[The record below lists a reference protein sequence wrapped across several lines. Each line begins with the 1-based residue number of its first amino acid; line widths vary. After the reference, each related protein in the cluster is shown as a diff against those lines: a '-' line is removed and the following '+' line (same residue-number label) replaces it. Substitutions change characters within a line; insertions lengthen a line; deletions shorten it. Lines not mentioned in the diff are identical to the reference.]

1 MLVRQV
7 SRPALQ
13 RLRSLRSPIAST
25 RLSST
30 AYYTLGRTR
39 TALSARQESHARSST
54 THSSRNLATAVDGSL
69 FESTPFG
76 DLSSPESPIPGFNGS
91 ANIPYYEL
99 RPLDTSQPIYLSE
112 PEATIP
118 RSRMNRQGISGDVDE
133 LVAVFNACIQVQKLD
148 RAQLVLKRLGQ
159 FDAFPRDQLVF
170 LHNTLLRASLEHM
183 RLTPD
188 KTGSEELHKWY
199 ELQIRR
205 LGLPQTAETVA
216 CMLKASILSQ
226 RGARL
231 KRSVTRYMGMAPGEA
246 GLEVLSMADILSDQ
260 DLAVITDICPT
271 YNFEGEDVDTIAAGE
286 EVQEA
291 SGDQEVP
298 SIDSAP
304 EVKATPQ
311 KGLGLKFV
319 QQTLSLFDEIP
330 QGVDISSL
338 DKSQQREI
346 QTRLERDCIDA
357 AVQRWK
363 DEHESLQKMGLNSIL
378 GHESLGARMFE
389 WQCALEEKI
398 KEELVK
404 IEHAESKTEKKR
416 EEDFDR
422 CLYGPFLRQS
432 TPARLAAVTILGTLN
447 SVAIMGVEKGAKLVS
462 TINGIAKLVEEDIRE
477 QASRR
482 DKKRAAGQQKAR
494 RWVQAALRPTETNNK
509 EVEAAASET
518 ASESEISP
526 ASATAEMSADKPWP
540 ASIRAKV
547 GAALLSAILDTA
559 KIKVV
564 RKHPETK
571 ETIWQY
577 QRAFNHTT
585 KLSRGKKIGMLFV
598 HDDLIA
604 LLKKEPKGNFLAKHL
619 PMVVEPEPWSKFLRG
634 AFLETSANL
643 VRLKLGERDQRMYAE
658 AAMARG
664 DLEQVLKGLDVL
676 GKTAWR
682 INSPILNV
690 MLEAWNQGDEI
701 ASIPALSP
709 DIPMPEEP
717 VDPEDQ
723 AARRAWRRAVV
734 AAENKKTGFHSV
746 RCFTNLQLEIARAY
760 RNQTFYFPHNIDFR
774 GRAYPLPTYLNH
786 MGADHVRGLLR
797 FAEAR
802 PLGEHG
808 LRWLKIHLANVYGFS
823 KASLDERAAF
833 TEENLKH
840 ILESATN
847 PLDGSRW
854 WLQGEDPWQC
864 LAACFELKAALDSPD
879 PTQFVS
885 ALPVHQDGTCNGL
898 QHYAALGGDT
908 WGAQQVNLEP
918 GDRPADVYS
927 AVANLVVDLIDK
939 DVEKGNEFA
948 KIMQGKI
955 TRKVVKQTVMTNV
968 YGVTFAGAKKQVCKQ
983 IDAAYP
989 NIEEETGH
997 PAILL
1002 SSYVAHHIFKAMSTM
1017 FRGAHEIQSWL
1028 GEVGGR
1034 VCNALMPEQLERI
1047 AGNGDEKK
1055 APKAE
1060 KKVKKSK
1067 SKMDEMSSQFKNTIV
1082 WTTPLRM
1089 PVAQPYRKSVT
1100 RVIPTCIQ
1108 DLSLTVPD
1116 TSDPVN
1122 RRKQLQAFP
1131 PNFIHSLDA
1140 SHMMLSALQCHDAGL
1155 SFAAVHDSF
1164 WTHAADVDVM
1174 NGILRDSFVR
1184 IHSEDVIGR
1193 LNAEFE
1199 TRYKGSIYLAK
1210 VKQAT
1215 PVGKKLV
1222 EWRKKAR
1229 KSAKDELLLEHR
1241 RQQLLNS
1248 EDPAEVEEGKAMVT
1262 PGSIFAEF
1270 SSSAEAL
1277 APFEGAEEVG
1287 MGKISE
1293 THIHN
1298 ALAEDAEQK
1307 EESDM
1312 EAEAEAEDGED
1323 TTEWMAREIK
1333 GAKKPQFLAGGQAK
1347 KRKAPAKT
1355 IQVWVPLT
1363 FPAVPKKVY
1372 RPCFPYSFLTR
1383 LGANRNDRVT
1393 LTWRS

>member
-1 MLVRQV
+1 
-7 SRPALQ
+7 
-13 RLRSLRSPIAST
+13 
-25 RLSST
+25 
-30 AYYTLGRTR
+30 
-39 TALSARQESHARSST
+39 
-54 THSSRNLATAVDGSL
+54 
-69 FESTPFG
+69 
-76 DLSSPESPIPGFNGS
+76 
-91 ANIPYYEL
+91 
-99 RPLDTSQPIYLSE
+99 
-112 PEATIP
+112 
-118 RSRMNRQGISGDVDE
+118 MNRQGISGDVEE

-159 FDAFPRDQLVF
+159 FDNFPRDQLIF
-170 LHNTLLRASLEHM
+170 LHNTFLRASLEQM
-183 RLTPD
+183 RQTPD
-188 KTGSEELHKWY
+188 KTACEELHKWY

-231 KRSVTRYMGMAPGEA
+231 TRSVTRYMGMAPGEA

-271 YNFEGEDVDTIAAGE
+271 YNLVAEDEEPAASGEGL
-286 EVQEA
+286 QEA
-291 SGDQEVP
+291 SGEQEV
-298 SIDSAP
+298 SSDAAQEMP

-311 KGLGLKFV
+311 KGLGLKLV

-338 DKSQQREI
+338 DKNQQREI
-346 QTRLERDCIDA
+346 QARLERDCVDA
-357 AVQRWK
+357 AVQRWRE
-363 DEHESLQKMGLNSIL
+363 EHESLQKMGLNSVL
-378 GHESLGARMFE
+378 SHESLGSRMYE
-389 WQCALEEKI
+389 WQRALEERI
-398 KEELVK
+398 KEELAKV
-404 IEHAESKTEKKR
+404 EAAESKTEKKR

-432 TPARLAAVTILGTLN
+432 TPSRLAAVTILGTLN
-447 SVAIMGVEKGAKLVS
+447 SVAIMGVEKGAKLVA

-477 QASRR
+477 QVSRK
-482 DKKRAAGQQKAR
+482 DKKKAAGQQKAR
-494 RWVQAALRPTETNNK
+494 RWVQAALRPSETTNK
-509 EVEAAASET
+509 EVEAAT
-518 ASESEISP
+518 ESGLAISP
-526 ASATAEMSADKPWP
+526 ASATAEIPTDKPWP
-540 ASIRAKV
+540 ATIRAKV
-547 GAALLSAILDTA
+547 GAALLSALVDTA

-564 RKHPETK
+564 RKHPETG

-585 KLSRGKKIGMLFV
+585 KLSKGKKIGMLFV
-598 HDDLIA
+598 HDELIT
-604 LLKKEPKGNFLAKHL
+604 LLKKEPRGNFLAKHL

-664 DLEQVLKGLDVL
+664 DLDQVLKGLDVL

-682 INSPILNV
+682 INSPVLNV

-717 VDPEDQ
+717 TDPEDH

-734 AAENKKTGFHSV
+734 AAENKKSGFHSV

-797 FAEAR
+797 FAEGK

-808 LRWLKIHLANVYGFS
+808 LRWLKIHLANVFGFS

-833 TEENLKH
+833 TDENLKN
-840 ILESATN
+840 IFESATN

-854 WLQGEDPWQC
+854 WLQAEDPWQC
-864 LAACFELKAALDSPD
+864 LAACFELKAALESPD
-879 PTQFVS
+879 PTKFVS
-885 ALPVHQDGTCNGL
+885 SLPVHQDGTCNGL

-927 AVANLVVDLIDK
+927 AVADLVADLIDK
-939 DVEKGNEFA
+939 DAEKGNDFA

-989 NIEEETGH
+989 NIEEETGY

-1017 FRGAHEIQSWL
+1017 FRGAHEIQTWL

-1047 AGNGDEKK
+1047 AAEEDEATGSKPQSKAKK
-1055 APKAE
+1055 AA
-1060 KKVKKSK
+1060 KSK
-1067 SKMDEMSSQFKNTIV
+1067 LDELSSQFKNTIV

-1108 DLSLTVPD
+1108 DLSLTIPD
-1116 TSDPVN
+1116 MADPVN

-1155 SFAAVHDSF
+1155 CFAAVHDSF
-1164 WTHAADVDVM
+1164 WTHAADVDSM
-1174 NGILRDSFVR
+1174 NAILRDSFIR

-1199 TRYKGSIYLAK
+1199 ARYKGSIYLAK
-1210 VKQAT
+1210 IKQAT

-1229 KSAKDELLLEHR
+1229 KSAKDELLIEYR

-1248 EDPAEVEEGKAMVT
+1248 DDPAEVEEGKAMVT
-1262 PGSIFAEF
+1262 PGSIFEEF

-1287 MGKISE
+1287 MGKASE
-1293 THIHN
+1293 THVDN
-1298 ALAEDAEQK
+1298 ALAEGAEQK
-1307 EESDM
+1307 ERSAS
-1312 EAEAEAEDGED
+1312 EAEEDEED
-1323 TTEWMAREIK
+1323 ATEWMERALK
-1333 GAKKPQFLAGGQAK
+1333 GVKKPQFLAGGQAK
-1347 KRKAPAKT
+1347 KRQPPPKT
-1355 IQVWVPLT
+1355 IQVWLPLT
-1363 FPAVPKKVY
+1363 FPPVPKKVC
-1372 RPCFPYSFLTR
+1372 RLRFPYSLLQGSMLT
-1383 LGANRNDRVT
+1383 AVT
-1393 LTWRS
+1393 G